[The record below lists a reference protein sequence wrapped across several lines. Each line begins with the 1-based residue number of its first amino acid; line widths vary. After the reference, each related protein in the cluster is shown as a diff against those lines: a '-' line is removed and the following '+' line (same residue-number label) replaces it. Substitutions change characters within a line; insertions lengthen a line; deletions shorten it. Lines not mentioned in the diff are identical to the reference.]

1 MLRAPTTRIIHILL
15 LLIILTPLDSAWAAT
30 ERYDVAYLWDENVE
44 TVESYRKKVANIL
57 GPAVS
62 KKLKV
67 VNKAPVYGLIYYRN
81 RDKRGAEQ
89 VARSHTKLLQSRG
102 LKAATAVRS
111 KWWKIVTGKGLQ
123 KTTTLPGKAVA
134 KNKQATSQPVKAV
147 TKSKRTTTQPVKTAA
162 KSRKTTTQSTKK
174 TTSTK
179 RKSRNENLEAEVE
192 KFIKSQRKKGTISSD
207 ERTAWAV
214 FDFTTGEKLVAI
226 NEDTPLQGASLVK
239 TFFALAYFHKVKK
252 GKLKYGSAAK
262 RHMRR
267 MIQRSNNYSANW
279 VLRQAGGPA
288 AVNKL
293 LKRNYPKMFTNTRIV
308 EYIPANGRT
317 YRNKASA
324 HDYSRFLYALW
335 NGNLPYSSEM
345 RRLMQLPGRD
355 RLYTGT
361 RKIPKSTKVINKTG
375 STAQLCGDIGI
386 LIVKGSNGKSYPYT
400 LVGII
405 EKRKRTRNYGS
416 WIRTRG
422 NVIRKVSDIVYKGIS
437 QQHNLRAG

>member
-1 MLRAPTTRIIHILL
+1 MTRIFYVFL
-15 LLIILTPLDSAWAAT
+15 LLICLTPIDSAWAAT
-30 ERYDVAYLWDENVE
+30 ERYDVAYLWDEKVE
-44 TVESYRKKVANIL
+44 TVQIYRKKVANIL
-57 GPAVS
+57 GPTVA

-67 VNKAPVYGLIYYRN
+67 VNKAPVYGLVYYRN
-81 RDKRGAEQ
+81 RDKPGAER

-111 KWWKIVTGKGLQ
+111 KQWKVVT
-123 KTTTLPGKAVA
+123 GKAVA
-134 KNKQATSQPVKAV
+134 KKKRV
-147 TKSKRTTTQPVKTAA
+147 TNQPVKTVA
-162 KSRKTTTQSTKK
+162 KSNRATTLPVETAAEKKQIATQPAKKTTTA
-174 TTSTK
+174 K
-179 RKSRNENLEAEVE
+179 RKNRNKNLEAEVE
-192 KFIKSQRKKGTISSD
+192 KFIKSQRKKGVISSD
-207 ERTAWAV
+207 ERTAWTV

-226 NEDTPLQGASLVK
+226 NEDTQLQGASLVK

-252 GKLKYGSAAK
+252 GKLKYGSTAK
-262 RHMRR
+262 KHMRR

-293 LKRNYPKMFTNTRIV
+293 LKRNYPKMFKNTRIV

-335 NGNLPYSSEM
+335 KGSLPYSSEM

-361 RKIPKSTKVINKTG
+361 REIPKSTKVINKTG

-386 LIVKGSNGKSYPYT
+386 LVVKGSNGKRYPYT

-416 WIRTRG
+416 WIRSRG

-437 QQHNLRAG
+437 RQHNLRAG

>member
-1 MLRAPTTRIIHILL
+1 MTRIIPVFL
-15 LLIILTPLDSAWAAT
+15 LLIFLTPMDSAWAAT
-30 ERYDVAYLWDENVE
+30 ERYDVAYLWDEKVE
-44 TVESYRKKVANIL
+44 TVQSYRKKVAKIL
-57 GPAVS
+57 GPTVG

-67 VNKAPVYGLIYYRN
+67 VNKAPIYGLIYHRN
-81 RDKRGAEQ
+81 RDKKGAEK

-111 KWWKIVTGKGLQ
+111 KQWKVVTGKNHQ
-123 KTTTLPGKAVA
+123 QTTTLPGKAVA
-134 KNKQATSQPVKAV
+134 KSNRATAQPVIAVAKSKQAKTQPVKAV
-147 TKSKRTTTQPVKTAA
+147 A
-162 KSRKTTTQSTKK
+162 KKTTTA
-174 TTSTK
+174 K
-179 RKSRNENLEAEVE
+179 RKNRNKNLEAEVE
-192 KFIKSQRKKGTISSD
+192 KFIKSQRKKGIISSD

-252 GKLKYGSAAK
+252 GKLKYGSTAK

-324 HDYSRFLYALW
+324 HDYSRYLYALW
-335 NGNLPYSSEM
+335 NGSLPYSSEM

-361 RKIPKSTKVINKTG
+361 RNIPKSTKVINKTG

-386 LIVKGSNGKSYPYT
+386 LVVKGSNGKRYPYT

-405 EKRKRTRNYGS
+405 EKRKRTGNYSS
-416 WIRTRG
+416 WIRSRG

>member
-1 MLRAPTTRIIHILL
+1 MTRIIYISL
-15 LLIILTPLDSAWAAT
+15 LLILLTSLDSAWAAT
-30 ERYDVAYLWDENVE
+30 GRYDVAYLWDEK
-44 TVESYRKKVANIL
+44 VESVQNYRKKVANVL
-57 GPAVS
+57 GPTVS

-67 VNKAPVYGLIYYRN
+67 VNKTPVYGLIYYRN
-81 RDKRGAEQ
+81 RDKQGAQ
-89 VARSHTKLLQSRG
+89 KVAKSHTKLLKSRG
-102 LKAATAVRS
+102 LKAATVVRS
-111 KWWKIVTGKGLQ
+111 KQWKVVTGKGRQ
-123 KTTTLPGKAVA
+123 QTKTLPGKTVV
-134 KNKQATSQPVKAV
+134 KSNRATTLPVETAAESSQPK
-147 TKSKRTTTQPVKTAA
+147 TQPA
-162 KSRKTTTQSTKK
+162 KK
-174 TTSTK
+174 TTSK
-179 RKSRNENLEAEVE
+179 RKNRNQNIEAEVE
-192 KFIKSQRKKGTISSD
+192 KFIKSQRKKGVISSD
-207 ERTAWAV
+207 ERTAWTV

-226 NEDTPLQGASLVK
+226 NEDSPLQGASLVK

-252 GKLKYGSAAK
+252 GKLKYGNEAK
-262 RHMRR
+262 RHMQR

-293 LKRNYPKMFTNTRIV
+293 LKRNYSNMFANTRIV

-335 NGNLPYSSEM
+335 KGSLPYSSEM

-361 RKIPKSTKVINKTG
+361 REIPKNTKIYNKTG
-375 STAQLCGDIGI
+375 STAHLCGDIGI
-386 LIVKGSNGKSYPYT
+386 LVVKGKNGKRYPYT
-400 LVGII
+400 LVGVI
-405 EKRKRTRNYGS
+405 EKRNRARNYGS
-416 WIRTRG
+416 WIRSRG

>member
-1 MLRAPTTRIIHILL
+1 MTRIMTVFL
-15 LLIILTPLDSAWAAT
+15 LLILLAPMNSAWAAT
-30 ERYDVAYLWDENVE
+30 ERYDVAYLWDEKIE
-44 TVESYRKKVANIL
+44 TVQSYREKVVNIL
-57 GPAVS
+57 GPTVA

-81 RDKRGAEQ
+81 RDKKGAEK

-111 KWWKIVTGKGLQ
+111 KQWKVVTGKSHQQTKPLSRKTVAKSNRATTLPVETAARSNRAITLPVETAAQ
-123 KTTTLPGKAVA
+123 NSRTATQPAKKTTTA
-134 KNKQATSQPVKAV
+134 
-147 TKSKRTTTQPVKTAA
+147 
-162 KSRKTTTQSTKK
+162 
-174 TTSTK
+174 K
-179 RKSRNENLEAEVE
+179 RKNRNKSLEAEVE
-192 KFIKSQRKKGTISSD
+192 KFIKSQRKKGIISSD

-262 RHMRR
+262 KHMRR

-293 LKRNYPKMFTNTRIV
+293 LKRNYPKMFTNTRLV

-335 NGNLPYSSEM
+335 NGSLPYSSEM

-386 LIVKGSNGKSYPYT
+386 LIVKGSNGKRYPYT

-416 WIRTRG
+416 WIRSRG

-437 QQHNLRAG
+437 QEHNLRAG

>member
-1 MLRAPTTRIIHILL
+1 MMRFTPVFLLLFCLL
-15 LLIILTPLDSAWAAT
+15 LLNSAWAAT
-30 ERYDVAYLWDENVE
+30 QRYDVVYLWDNK
-44 TVESYRKKVANIL
+44 VESVQNYKKKIANIL
-57 GPAVS
+57 GPTVA
-62 KKLKV
+62 KKLKI
-67 VNKAPVYGLIYYRN
+67 VNKAPIYGLIYHRN
-81 RDKRGAEQ
+81 RDKSGAER

-102 LKAATAVRS
+102 LKSASVVRS
-111 KWWKIVTGKGLQ
+111 KQWDVVTGKSRR
-123 KTTTLPGKAVA
+123 KTQTPANKPVTKSSRATTLPVEAAVLDSQAKALPA
-134 KNKQATSQPVKAV
+134 
-147 TKSKRTTTQPVKTAA
+147 
-162 KSRKTTTQSTKK
+162 KK
-174 TTSTK
+174 TTRTQ
-179 RKSRNENLEAEVE
+179 RKSRNKKIEAEVE
-192 KFIKSQRKKGTISSD
+192 KFIKAQRKKGVISSD

-252 GKLKYGSAAK
+252 GQLKYGSTAK
-262 RHMRR
+262 KHMRR
-267 MIQRSNNYSANW
+267 MIQRSNNHSSNW

-335 NGNLPYSSEM
+335 NSSLPYSTEM

-361 RKIPKSTKVINKTG
+361 KGIPSSTKVINKTG
-375 STAQLCGDIGI
+375 STAHLCGDIGI
-386 LIVKGSNGKSYPYT
+386 LVVKGRNGKSYPYT
-400 LVGII
+400 LIGVI
-405 EKRKRTRNYGS
+405 EKRNRTSNYGS
-416 WIRTRG
+416 WIRSRG

>member
-1 MLRAPTTRIIHILL
+1 MTRIIYVFL
-15 LLIILTPLDSAWAAT
+15 LLIILTPIDSAWAAT
-30 ERYDVAYLWDENVE
+30 GRYDVAYLWDENVE
-44 TVESYRKKVANIL
+44 TVQSYRKKVANIL
-57 GPAVS
+57 GPTVT
-62 KKLKV
+62 KKLKI
-67 VNKAPVYGLIYYRN
+67 VNKAPVFGLIYYRN
-81 RDKRGAEQ
+81 RDKQGAER
-89 VARSHTKLLQSRG
+89 VARSHTKLLQSKG
-102 LKAATAVRS
+102 LKAATAVRTRQ
-111 KWWKIVTGKGLQ
+111 WKVVTGKSHLQ
-123 KTTTLPGKAVA
+123 TSPPPGKAAAKNNKQVTGQPLKAVEKNKQTTTQPAKIVA
-134 KNKQATSQPVKAV
+134 KNKL
-147 TKSKRTTTQPVKTAA
+147 AA
-162 KSRKTTTQSTKK
+162 IRSTKK
-174 TTSTK
+174 ATTTK
-179 RKSRNENLEAEVE
+179 RKSRNKHLEAAVE

-239 TFFALAYFHKVKK
+239 TFFALAYFHKVSK
-252 GKLKYGSAAK
+252 GKLKYGSTAK

-293 LKRNYPKMFTNTRIV
+293 LKRSYPKMFTNTRIV

-335 NGNLPYSSEM
+335 KGSLPYSSEM
-345 RRLMQLPGRD
+345 QRLMQLPGRD
-355 RLYTGT
+355 RIYTGT
-361 RKIPKSTKVINKTG
+361 REIPKSTKVYNKTG

-386 LIVKGSNGKSYPYT
+386 LVVKGSNGKRYPYT
-400 LVGII
+400 IVGVI
-405 EKRKRTRNYGS
+405 EKSKRTRHYGS
-416 WIRTRG
+416 WIRSRG

-437 QQHNLRAG
+437 QQHKLRAG

>member
-1 MLRAPTTRIIHILL
+1 MTRIISILL
-15 LLIILTPLDSAWAAT
+15 LLICLTSLNPAGAAT
-30 ERYDVAYLWDENVE
+30 VRYDVAYLWDKNLT
-44 TVESYRKKVANIL
+44 TVERYRKKVANIL
-57 GPAVS
+57 GPTVA

-67 VNKAPVYGLIYYRN
+67 VNRAPDYGLIYYRN
-81 RDKRGAEQ
+81 RDKKGAQ
-89 VARSHTKLLQSRG
+89 SVARSHTKLLKARG
-102 LKAATAVRS
+102 LKAATAVRT
-111 KWWKIVTGKGLQ
+111 KQWKVVTGKNHQ
-123 KTTTLPGKAVA
+123 QTTTL
-134 KNKQATSQPVKAV
+134 
-147 TKSKRTTTQPVKTAA
+147 
-162 KSRKTTTQSTKK
+162 SRKTVAKSNRATTLPVPTSSNNNRATTLPVKVATKIKQSTVRTSKK
-174 TTSTK
+174 ATTAK
-179 RKSRNENLEAEVE
+179 VKNRNRNKSIEAEVE
-192 KFIKSQRKKGTISSD
+192 KFIKSQRKKGIISSD

-214 FDFTTGEKLVAI
+214 FDFTTGEKLVSI
-226 NEDTPLQGASLVK
+226 NEDSPLQGASLVK

-252 GKLKYGSAAK
+252 GKLKYGSTAK
-262 RHMRR
+262 MHMRR
-267 MIQRSNNYSANW
+267 MIQRSNNRSSNW

-293 LKRNYPKMFTNTRIV
+293 LKRNYPRMFTNTRIV

-335 NGNLPYSSEM
+335 KGTLPYSSEM

-355 RLYTGT
+355 RIYTGT
-361 RKIPKSTKVINKTG
+361 KKIPKSTKVYNKTG

-386 LIVKGSNGKSYPYT
+386 LVVKGRNGKRYPYT

-416 WIRTRG
+416 WIRSRG

-437 QQHNLRAG
+437 RQHNLRAG

>member
-1 MLRAPTTRIIHILL
+1 MKRTIPVLL
-15 LLIILTPLDSAWAAT
+15 LLLCLTSLDSAWAAT
-30 ERYDVAYLWDENVE
+30 QRYDVAYLWDENVE
-44 TVESYRKKVANIL
+44 TVQNYRKKVETIL
-57 GPAVS
+57 GPTVG

-81 RDKRGAEQ
+81 RDKQGAEQ

-111 KWWKIVTGKGLQ
+111 KWWKIVTEKGHQ
-123 KTTTLPGKAVA
+123 KTTALPGKAVA
-134 KNKQATSQPVKAV
+134 K
-147 TKSKRTTTQPVKTAA
+147 SKKTTTQPVKTAA
-162 KSRKTTTQSTKK
+162 KSNKTTTHPTKK
-174 TTSTK
+174 TTTAK
-179 RKSRNENLEAEVE
+179 RKNRNKNLEAEVE
-192 KFIKSQRKKGTISSD
+192 KFIKSQRKKGKISSD

-252 GKLKYGSAAK
+252 GKLKYGSTAK
-262 RHMRR
+262 KHMRR

-324 HDYSRFLYALW
+324 HDYSRYLYALW
-335 NGNLPYSSEM
+335 NGSLPYSSEM

-355 RLYTGT
+355 RIYTGT